1 MTYTTIRIPTET
13 HQLIKELSKKTQEA
27 QQEVVNHA
35 LRIYEEQQF
44 WEDVAKFY
52 EDLVNDPVAYAEEL
66 EERKLYEN
74 TLMDGLEDGGEYPKR

>member
-74 TLMDGLEDGGEYPKR
+74 TLMDGLEDEGEYPKR